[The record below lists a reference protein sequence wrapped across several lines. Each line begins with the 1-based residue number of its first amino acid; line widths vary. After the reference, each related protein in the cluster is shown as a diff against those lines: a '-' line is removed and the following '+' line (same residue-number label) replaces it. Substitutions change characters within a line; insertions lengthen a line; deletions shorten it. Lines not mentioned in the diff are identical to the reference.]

1 MAQEQKVIQA
11 KVGLKQL
18 ATQFGMVYQACKVMG
33 YRRLA
38 FVSLAR
44 RRG

>member
-1 MAQEQKVIQA
+1 MVQGQKVIQA

-18 ATQFGMVYQACKVMG
+18 ATQLGMVYQACKVMG
-33 YRRLA
+33 YPRLA

-44 RRG
+44 RCG